1 MQYSIKA
8 GHGTFGWCV
17 LGFMFIILFATQG
30 CDSGTGIDRVHSDS
44 DGRETTDRVRYVYGT
59 LDSGEEHA
67 VEVILD
73 KGLIQERRTFNSEDE
88 YHEEVERLLEEDE
101 LTLSAPLYHQLIHA
115 LYPAE
120 IRLLDMEGEV
130 VIGEYVYSMTEEAS
144 YRYPVNDPNSTLELE
159 EYWGEDGREVERELS
174 KFYSLIGMPELL
186 STQSFK
192 NPFIQS
198 QADEFVLA
206 AKSFTPSQNSESFG
220 PVPTGR
226 HVNVSYT
233 KITTV
238 CLPSE
243 HAGTDVSRRCYS
255 VRFINWN
262 QSIGR
267 GRSGRR
273 AFAGTESQVYF
284 ENKWRDLDYQGPPGL
299 ETRLRL
305 DVEVKGGGSWSSKD
319 ECDGQL
325 RVGILDYSKN
335 PPYSQLFEHER
346 CTSVTANAY
355 RSPGKGATSYHD
367 YGFTDHFFPYVING
381 KTYLIYRP
389 IDSGDFSR
397 YLH

>member
-1 MQYSIKA
+1 
-8 GHGTFGWCV
+8 
-17 LGFMFIILFATQG
+17 MFIILFATQG
-30 CDSGTGIDRVHSDS
+30 CDSGAGIDPVHSDS

-73 KGLIQERRTFNSEDE
+73 EGLIQERRTFNSEDE

-101 LTLSAPLYHQLIHA
+101 LTLSAPLYHRLIHA

-144 YRYPVNDPNSTLELE
+144 YRYPVNNPNSTLELE

>member
-1 MQYSIKA
+1 MKHFEKA
-8 GHGTFGWCV
+8 GLGTLGWCI

-30 CDSGTGIDRVHSDS
+30 CDSGTGIDPVHSDS

-73 KGLIQERRTFNSEDE
+73 EGLSQERRTFNSEDE

-101 LTLSAPLYHQLIHA
+101 LILSAPLYHRLIHA

-120 IRLLDMEGEV
+120 IHLLDMEGEV

-159 EYWGEDGREVERELS
+159 EYWGEDGQEVERELS

-186 STQSFK
+186 STQSFL
-192 NPFIQS
+192 NPFVQS

-206 AKSFTPSQNSESFG
+206 AKSFTPSQNSESLG

-226 HVNVSYT
+226 YVDVSQT
-233 KITTV
+233 GNKTV

-243 HAGTDVSRRCYS
+243 HVLTDVSRRCYS

-267 GRSGRR
+267 SRRR
-273 AFAGTESQVYF
+273 AVAGTESKVYF
-284 ENKWRDLDYQGPPGL
+284 ENTWYDLDYKAPPGL

-305 DVEVKGGGSWSSKD
+305 KIEVRGGTSWRSRD
-319 ECDGQL
+319 YCNGQL
-325 RVGILDYSKN
+325 KVGTLDYSKN
-335 PPYSQLFEHER
+335 PPYSQFFEYER
-346 CTSVTANAY
+346 CTSVTATTY
-355 RSPGKGATSYHD
+355 RRARTGATSTHY
-367 YGFTDHFFPYVING
+367 YGFKEYFYPEFVYE
-381 KTYLIYRP
+381 KFYLFYRSF
-389 IDSGDFSR
+389 DWGDFLF
-397 YLH
+397 YLN

>member
-1 MQYSIKA
+1 MKHFEKA
-8 GHGTFGWCV
+8 GLGTFGWCI

-30 CDSGTGIDRVHSDS
+30 CDSGTGIDPVHSDS
-44 DGRETTDRVRYVYGT
+44 EDRETADRVRYVYGT

-73 KGLIQERRTFNSEDE
+73 EGLIQERRTFNSEDE

-101 LTLSAPLYHQLIHA
+101 LILSAPLYHRLIHA

-159 EYWGEDGREVERELS
+159 EYWGEDGQEVERELS

-186 STQSFK
+186 STQSFL
-192 NPFIQS
+192 NPFVQS

-206 AKSFTPSQNSESFG
+206 AKSFTPSQNSESLG

-226 HVNVSYT
+226 YVDVSHT
-233 KITTV
+233 ENRRV

-243 HAGTDVSRRCYS
+243 HVGTNVSKRCYT

-262 QSIGR
+262 QST
-267 GRSGRR
+267 GRR
-273 AFAGTESQVYF
+273 SRRRAVAGTESWVYF
-284 ENKWRDLDYQGPPGL
+284 ENTWYDLDYKAPPGL

-305 DVEVKGGGSWSSKD
+305 ELEVKGEGTWSSED
-319 ECDGQL
+319 DCNGQL
-325 RVGILDYSKN
+325 RVGTLDYSKN

-346 CTSVTANAY
+346 CTSVTASAY
-355 RSPGKGATSYHD
+355 RSPGKGATSEHG
-367 YGFTDHFFPYVING
+367 YGFTDHFFPYVIDG

-389 IDSGDFSR
+389 IDSGYFSSS
-397 YLH
+397 LN